1 MTEERLTAVVVDGPD
16 WWADPS
22 TMPDGSPVPYEL
34 AAVVAVRREEA
45 EAEWEALRAAVA
57 ALPQGC
63 LVMHTAGRGA
73 AALAAADA
81 DRLGLPQ
88 TAWPSAADRVSIAA
102 RDRALVAALV
112 GLRDAGWL
120 VKALLAGNSGDA
132 PRLADLLC
140 RERVYVHV
148 VTR

>member
-1 MTEERLTAVVVDGPD
+1 
-16 WWADPS
+16 
-22 TMPDGSPVPYEL
+22 
-34 AAVVAVRREEA
+34 
-45 EAEWEALRAAVA
+45 
-57 ALPQGC
+57 
-63 LVMHTAGRGA
+63 
-73 AALAAADA
+73 
-81 DRLGLPQ
+81 
-88 TAWPSAADRVSIAA
+88 VSIAA